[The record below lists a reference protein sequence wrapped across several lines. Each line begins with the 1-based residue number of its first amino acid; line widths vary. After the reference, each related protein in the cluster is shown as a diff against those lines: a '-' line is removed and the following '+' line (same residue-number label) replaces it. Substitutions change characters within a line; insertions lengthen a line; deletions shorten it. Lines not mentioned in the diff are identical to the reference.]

1 MTATIFVEAYART
14 LLTDLQRAIDDRERD
29 RFTSAYTQAL
39 DGCYACHQA
48 AEKPYLRPH
57 IAAQSEVQIIRF
69 DPTLPGVN
77 RGKA

>member
-14 LLTDLQRAIDDRERD
+14 LLTDFQRAIDDRERD

-48 AEKPYLRPH
+48 AEKPYLRPLQ
-57 IAAQSEVQIIRF
+57 ARPLS
-69 DPTLPGVN
+69 
-77 RGKA
+77 